1 MNSLDNYMYKVQTFD
16 SFITYVYFFFVLFSV
31 ISEGLTVTKAVIFVS
46 TFFVILTVAL
56 ASVFFVVLPIFLA
69 AFLFAWAAV
78 VLVFSMFSSGRMGHF
93 SLPSRSLRRD
103 LNSHVNHIEVK
114 IIVVPN
120 YLSI

>member
-1 MNSLDNYMYKVQTFD
+1 MYEVQTLD
-16 SFITYVYFFFVLFSV
+16 LFITYVYFFLVLFPV

-69 AFLFAWAAV
+69 WAAV
-78 VLVFSMFSSGRMGHF
+78 VLVFSMFSSDRMGHF

-114 IIVVPN
+114 IIVIPN